1 MARILVVEDDARLA
15 STVDRVLV
23 AERHEVEVAAD
34 GNDALR
40 RARERSFDL
49 VVLDVMLP
57 GLDGIAVCRRLR
69 STGAIP
75 ILLLTALGGTEER
88 VRGLDSGA
96 DDYLV
101 KPFAYE
107 ELLARVRALLR
118 RAAPPDHLRFGDL
131 RLEPATR
138 AAWRGERALDLTA
151 TEFDLL
157 RHFLRHPRQ
166 VLSREQ
172 LIDAVWKSE
181 VESALAPPDG
191 PRRRLEAKVPEAEVI
206 GRCGAPQQRPDARE
220 QLLVRERFDQ
230 VVVGA

>member
-1 MARILVVEDDARLA
+1 MSGSRILVVEDDPRLA
-15 STVDRVLV
+15 ATLERVLA
-23 AERHEVEVAAD
+23 AENHDVEVAAD
-34 GNDALR
+34 GTTALR
-40 RARERSFDL
+40 LARERPFDL
-49 VVLDVMLP
+49 VVLDIMLP
-57 GLDGIAVCRRLR
+57 GLDGIAVCKRLR
-69 STGAIP
+69 STGPVP

-118 RAAPPDHLRFGDL
+118 RAAPADHLRFGDL
-131 RLEPATR
+131 RLEPASR
-138 AAWRGERALDLTA
+138 AAWRGDRAVELTA

-172 LIDAVWKSE
+172 LIDAVWK
-181 VESALAPPDG
+181 G
-191 PRRRLEAKVPEAEVI
+191 EAETDNVVAVYV
-206 GRCGAPQQRPDARE
+206 GYLRQKLEQDGEPRLLHTVRGAGYALHE
-220 QLLVRERFDQ
+220 
-230 VVVGA
+230 